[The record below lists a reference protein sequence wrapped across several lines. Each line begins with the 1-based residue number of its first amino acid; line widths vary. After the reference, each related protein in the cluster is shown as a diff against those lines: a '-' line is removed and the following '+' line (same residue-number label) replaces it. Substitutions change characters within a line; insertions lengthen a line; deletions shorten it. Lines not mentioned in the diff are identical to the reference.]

1 MIEPDIENNVRA
13 KIARCCDIIQTLST
27 QMDKTSAAII
37 SHQNYFGHPSRN
49 DLHGM
54 VDAVNTELDML
65 KDKIDAVQYDLREA
79 KHGA

>member
-13 KIARCCDIIQTLST
+13 KIARCCDIIQPLST

-37 SHQNYFGHPSRN
+37 SHQNYFGHPNRN

-54 VDAVNTELDML
+54 VDAVSTELDML
-65 KDKIDAVQYDLREA
+65 KNKIDAVQYDLREA